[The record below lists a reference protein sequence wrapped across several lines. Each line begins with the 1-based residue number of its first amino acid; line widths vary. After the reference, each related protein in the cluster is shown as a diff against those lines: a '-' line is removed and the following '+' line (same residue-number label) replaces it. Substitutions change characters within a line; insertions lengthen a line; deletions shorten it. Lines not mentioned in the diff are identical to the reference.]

1 MNNTCTEEAKVFHK
15 ILDEKIEGFIR
26 EAGVLMR
33 ESYDEAGNT
42 DSSFL
47 ELHLKILQQDIHRF
61 EVLFAGKGDSE
72 EYNLFF
78 KALFNTMTEGFLKG
92 YLIGRLGIRAGHN
105 PYNWQYLGKKFVEV
119 TERQEPQE
127 KEGQS

>member
-1 MNNTCTEEAKVFHK
+1 MQ
-15 ILDEKIEGFIR
+15 
-26 EAGVLMR
+26 

-119 TERQEPQE
+119 TERQEPPA
-127 KEGQS
+127 K